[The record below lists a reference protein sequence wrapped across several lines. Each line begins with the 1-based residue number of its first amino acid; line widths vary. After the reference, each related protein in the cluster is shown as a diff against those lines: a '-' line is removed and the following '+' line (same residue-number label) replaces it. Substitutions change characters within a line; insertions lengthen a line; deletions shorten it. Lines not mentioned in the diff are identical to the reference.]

1 FFFIHSRDH
10 LYLLSF
16 PTRRSSDLILFFLAK
31 NLTTRSNLFNSSSFN
46 IVEAHSKGF
55 LAPLEEFILLHNG
68 IIFPTVV
75 PPSFVLIGMKWS
87 SSNSSS
93 SHKEHLLSKKTNV
106 SFNSSSVKVSG
117 KFLTLALLR
126 CSVNRILSRLFSL
139 YLASCILSRSL

>member
-1 FFFIHSRDH
+1 TILIYISFNLLKHSLTCV
-10 LYLLSF
+10 LYSV
-16 PTRRSSDLILFFLAK
+16 TVILFLLTK
-31 NLTTRSNLFNSSSFN
+31 NLTIRSKLFNSSSFN

-55 LAPLEEFILLHNG
+55 LALLEEFILLHNG

-117 KFLTLALLR
+117 KFLTLALL
-126 CSVNRILSRLFSL
+126 
-139 YLASCILSRSL
+139 